1 MFNVFYSFEVV
12 LICFT
17 SYMNCVTVNIFH
29 SPGLEAA
36 NFIAVLTLDRD
47 FLFTGTRF
55 VHTSEGRF
63 LVTRLVPCPRCVA
76 ASQADIELM
85 QHQHRG
91 PDSWS
96 ESSIPSGALGQNLVA
111 EVRGSQ

>member
-1 MFNVFYSFEVV
+1 MFTVFSSFEVV

-17 SYMNCVTVNIFH
+17 SYMNCVIVNVFH
-29 SPGLEAA
+29 SIGLEAA
-36 NFIAVLTLDRD
+36 NFIPILTFDRD

-76 ASQADIELM
+76 ASQADIDLM

-91 PDSWS
+91 QDSWS
-96 ESSIPSGALGQNLVA
+96 ESSIPTGALGQKLVA